1 MSPSDDAR
9 PRSTRTS
16 LRGSREAATGSPP
29 TVLLEDVHKSYA
41 NGRVRVAALRGI
53 SLEITRGEA
62 VAIVGRSGCGKS
74 TLLNLISAVD
84 RPDAGR
90 VIVCG
95 HELSTAREADLTLL
109 RRREIGVVFQSFHL
123 LPNLTAAENVAL
135 PLALDGHKD
144 PERVRDLLERV
155 GLGERLLHYPAELS
169 GGEEQRVALARA
181 LIHRPSLVVADE
193 PTGNLDSKSGAAVLG
208 LLDELRLE
216 EGFALAVATHDAQVA
231 ARADRV
237 VTISDGRV
245 AQVPAR

>member
-1 MSPSDDAR
+1 MPSPEDTYR
-9 PRSTRTS
+9 PRRPA
-16 LRGSREAATGSPP
+16 RGLGSGEATGSPP
-29 TVLLEDVHKSYA
+29 TVLLEDVHKAYS
-41 NGRVRVAALRGI
+41 NGRVRVAALRGV
-53 SLEITRGEA
+53 SLEVTRGEA

-90 VIVCG
+90 VVVCG
-95 HELSTAREADLTLL
+95 RDLAGATEADLTLL

-135 PLALDGHKD
+135 PLALDGRQD
-144 PERVRDLLERV
+144 DDRVRSLLERV
-155 GLGERLLHYPAELS
+155 GLGERLRHYPAELS

-181 LIHRPSLVVADE
+181 LVHRPNLVVADE
-193 PTGNLDSKSGAAVLG
+193 PTGNLDSKSGATVLA

-216 EGFALAVATHDAQVA
+216 EGFSLAVATHDPQVA
-231 ARADRV
+231 ARSDRV

-245 AQVPAR
+245 VEVSDR

>member
-1 MSPSDDAR
+1 MSRPDDTR
-9 PRSTRTS
+9 PRPARTS
-16 LRGSREAATGSPP
+16 PQGQKEGLTGSPP
-29 TVLLEDVHKSYA
+29 TVLLEDVHKTYA

-62 VAIVGRSGCGKS
+62 VAIIGRSGCGKS

-95 HELSTAREADLTLL
+95 HELSTASEADLTLL

-135 PLALDGHKD
+135 PLALDGRKD

-216 EGFALAVATHDAQVA
+216 EGFALAVATHDTQVA

>member
-1 MSPSDDAR
+1 MPSPEDTYR
-9 PRSTRTS
+9 PRRPA
-16 LRGSREAATGSPP
+16 RGLGRGEATGSPP
-29 TVLLEDVHKSYA
+29 TVLLEDVHKAYS
-41 NGRVRVAALRGI
+41 NGRVRVAALRGV
-53 SLEITRGEA
+53 SLEVTRGEA

-90 VIVCG
+90 VVVCG
-95 HELSTAREADLTLL
+95 RDLAGATEADLTLL

-135 PLALDGHKD
+135 PLALDGRQD
-144 PERVRDLLERV
+144 DDRVRSLLERV
-155 GLGERLLHYPAELS
+155 GLGERLRHYPAELS

-181 LIHRPSLVVADE
+181 LVHRPNLVVADE
-193 PTGNLDSKSGAAVLG
+193 PTGNLDSKSGATVLA

-216 EGFALAVATHDAQVA
+216 EGFSLAVATHDPQVA
-231 ARADRV
+231 ARSDRV

-245 AQVPAR
+245 VEVSDR